1 MKDEYRTFAKT
12 FDSLSNKLY
21 SWLLFI
27 ILSLTWGSSFIL
39 MKLGLESLNAYQV
52 AAIRVLSAGIVL
64 LPFAFKSYAN
74 IPKQKMGYVVLSG
87 LLGSFFPAFLYCIAE
102 TRIDSGIAGILN
114 ALTPVCAI
122 IIGIS
127 FFDLTITRG
136 KIIGVAIGF
145 AGLVLLPFAGNRV
158 METKDLSYAALVL
171 IATICYGLNVNLV
184 SRHLKQIKS
193 LHIASVAFAFLI
205 IPCCIILGCSGF
217 FGLDFTN
224 TQILHSISM
233 SALLGISGTAVA
245 TILFYML
252 VKKAGAIFASLVT
265 YGIPFIAIMWGVI
278 FKEEITLLQIGCLG
292 IILGGVYLVNKS

>member
-1 MKDEYRTFAKT
+1 
-12 FDSLSNKLY
+12 
-21 SWLLFI
+21 
-27 ILSLTWGSSFIL
+27 

-158 METKDLSYAALVL
+158 METKDLSYSALVL

-184 SRHLKQIKS
+184 SRHLKEIKS

-205 IPCCIILGCSGF
+205 IPCCIILGWSGF
-217 FGLDFTN
+217 FKLDLTN
-224 TQILHSISM
+224 NPILHSISM
-233 SALLGISGTAVA
+233 SALLGISGTAIA